1 MRSRVD
7 GILIAVDPYNST
19 GSLIKNVRFEA
30 TVPAL
35 QQIRKWLY
43 CDVFHYRIVSIDGT
57 FFALW
62 FDYNQNDSGKDF
74 NFEIDYFPI
83 YGNAVLTKIDNNS
96 NLISCSA
103 SDIRKVRR
111 FFENV
116 LTF

>member
-19 GSLIKNVRFEA
+19 GSLLKNVQFDD
-30 TVPAL
+30 TVPVL
-35 QQIRKWLY
+35 TQIREWLY

-57 FFALW
+57 LFALW
-62 FDYNQNDSGKDF
+62 FDYYHVNSGKDF
-74 NFEIDYFPI
+74 NFELDNFPI
-83 YGNAVLTKIDNNS
+83 YGNAVLTKIDTNS
-96 NLISCSA
+96 NLVSCSA

-111 FFENV
+111 FFENL

>member
-19 GSLIKNVRFEA
+19 GSFVKNVRFDDM
-30 TVPAL
+30 VPVL
-35 QQIRKWLY
+35 TQIRESLY

-57 FFALW
+57 LFALW
-62 FDYNQNDSGKDF
+62 FDYYQSDSGKDF
-74 NFEIDYFPI
+74 NFELDNFPI
-83 YGNAVLTKIDNNS
+83 YGNAVLTKIDTNS
-96 NLISCSA
+96 NLVSCSA

-111 FFENV
+111 FFENL